1 MEISLVLHKSFILMM
16 SISLRREGADIH
28 VDVGLCITQV
38 LLKYFTSLKFFICF
52 NTRNS

>member
-1 MEISLVLHKSFILMM
+1 MMVRDTSF
-16 SISLRREGADIH
+16 RREGADIH

-38 LLKYFTSLKFFICF
+38 LVKYFSFLKFFICF